1 MSTSHSTD
9 KLKIICEAAKDII
22 KNNPDIGEKIKSISI
37 VWTDYDDV
45 IVPDV
50 KIEFYE

>member
-1 MSTSHSTD
+1 MSISHSTD
-9 KLKIICEAAKDII
+9 KLKIICEAAKDIV
-22 KNNPDIGEKIKSISI
+22 KNNPDIVKKVKSISI

-50 KIEFYE
+50 KIEIYE